1 MENDISMPKN
11 ARAKIV
17 NASDKRC
24 TQTVT
29 VGRDWGSPDVE
40 ITTEHL
46 GTGARTK
53 MRMLGFGPEGCK
65 VNLELN
71 GHEAR
76 TLYRVLDK
84 HYSGLGNAGIIEDL
98 REGRDEWRAVATQNA
113 SERIRLGG
121 ELNVERERHARTREG
136 LSSVGADLLKAYM
149 VDMPQVALSAYA
161 AGKESMRVPAVMAC
175 RVAYRTGMTN
185 GFKAA
190 QQLELF
196 SELGIPQL

>member
-1 MENDISMPKN
+1 MLYDISMPKN

-17 NASDKRC
+17 NASDKHH

-46 GTGARTK
+46 GTGSRTK

-76 TLYRVLDK
+76 TLYRVLAK
-84 HYSGLGNAGIIEDL
+84 HYGTTNAI
-98 REGRDEWRAVATQNA
+98 DEWREVATQNA

-149 VDMPQVALSAYA
+149 VDMPQVAMSAYA
-161 AGKESMRVPAVMAC
+161 AGKESMRASAIMAC
-175 RVAYRTGMTN
+175 RVAYRTGMAN

-196 SELGIPQL
+196 SELDIPQL

>member
-17 NASDKRC
+17 NARNKHC

-29 VGRDWGSPDVE
+29 VGRDWDSPDVE

-46 GTGARTK
+46 GTGSRTK

-76 TLYRVLDK
+76 TLYRVLAK
-84 HYSGLGNAGIIEDL
+84 HYGTTNAIEDL
-98 REGRDEWRAVATQNA
+98 REGRDEWREVATQNA

-136 LSSVGADLLKAYM
+136 LSNVGADLLKAYM

-161 AGKESMRVPAVMAC
+161 AGKESMRASAVTAC